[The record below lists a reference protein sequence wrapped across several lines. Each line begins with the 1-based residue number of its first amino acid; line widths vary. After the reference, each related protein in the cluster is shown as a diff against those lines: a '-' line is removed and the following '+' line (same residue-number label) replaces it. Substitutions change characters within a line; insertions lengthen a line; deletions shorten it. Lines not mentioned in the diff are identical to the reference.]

1 MLFFGIGCSF
11 LTSTLT
17 VFVKDIGYFLGAIM
31 RLIIWITPTF
41 FLASEA
47 TGLLG
52 IIVWYNPFTYYVE
65 VFHDVLY
72 YGTMPHVEFLLT
84 ATILAAVFFFIGA
97 AVFFRYEK
105 RFPEVL

>member
-1 MLFFGIGCSF
+1 M
-11 LTSTLT
+11 
-17 VFVKDIGYFLGAIM
+17 FVKDIGYFLSVAM
-31 RLIIWITPTF
+31 RLVIWVTPTF

-65 VFHDVLY
+65 MFHDTLY
-72 YGTMPHVEFLLT
+72 YGILPHTEYVVISV
-84 ATILAAVFFFIGA
+84 ILAIAFFIVGA
-97 AVFFRYEK
+97 ALFFHYEK